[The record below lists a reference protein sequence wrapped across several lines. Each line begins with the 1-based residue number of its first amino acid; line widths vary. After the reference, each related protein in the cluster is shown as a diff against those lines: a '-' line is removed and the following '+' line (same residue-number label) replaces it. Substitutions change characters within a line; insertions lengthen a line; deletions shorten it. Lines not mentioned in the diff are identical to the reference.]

1 MTAVMVLMLL
11 MGKVA
16 RRPVV
21 FVAIYMTLLEIAVV
35 CSVVVF
41 FSTFTT
47 PVLTSF
53 FSVCLVVAGSL
64 SGDLKLFAEKFGG
77 SVTNSIISALYYVLP
92 NFKAFNLRH
101 EAVHGLPYRAGDLWL
116 VTLYALVYCGVVLY
130 MAHLIF
136 KRREFA

>member
-11 MGKVA
+11 LGKVA
-16 RRPVV
+16 LRPVV
-21 FVAIYMTLLEIAVV
+21 FMALYLTLLEVAVV
-35 CSVVVF
+35 CSIVVF

-64 SGDLKLFAEKFGG
+64 SGDLRIFAEKFGG
-77 SVTNSIISALYYVLP
+77 IVMKRVVDVLYYVLP
-92 NFKAFNLRH
+92 NFKVFNLRH

-116 VTLYALVYCGVVLY
+116 VTFYAVMYCCAVIY
-130 MAHLIF
+130 IAYLIF